1 MSKLVRVSGD
11 KLVPRYADEGAA
23 MLEEHGYLW
32 FLEEDTD
39 DEGEGYYYDFHR
51 YRSLATGEEYW
62 WYDSEVE
69 EHNDG

>member
-1 MSKLVRVSGD
+1 MSKLVRVSED
-11 KLVPRYADEGAA
+11 KLFPDYADEGAA

-32 FLEEDTD
+32 FLEEDGKYEAEKFYD
-39 DEGEGYYYDFHR
+39 DFHR